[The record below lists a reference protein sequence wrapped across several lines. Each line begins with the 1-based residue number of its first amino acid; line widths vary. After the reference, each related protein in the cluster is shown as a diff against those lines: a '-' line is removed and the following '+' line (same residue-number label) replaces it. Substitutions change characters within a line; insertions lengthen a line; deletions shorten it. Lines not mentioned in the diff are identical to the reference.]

1 MERHKIDT
9 EDYDL
14 SMILDKI
21 NKLGDSASAVKDW
34 LEKLHAVADFSK
46 APMGRDILMAKLGAV
61 LEDLVNENKLDALAI
76 RCWRELQEQH
86 GITPCAVM
94 GIFNG
99 CGIPATCE
107 TDVTPKTRQRVLRR
121 MVL

>member
-21 NKLGDSASAVKDW
+21 NKHGNSASAVKDW

-46 APMGRDILMAKLGAV
+46 APMGRDILMAKLGSS
-61 LEDLVNENKLDALAI
+61 
-76 RCWRELQEQH
+76 
-86 GITPCAVM
+86 
-94 GIFNG
+94 
-99 CGIPATCE
+99 
-107 TDVTPKTRQRVLRR
+107 
-121 MVL
+121 

>member
-1 MERHKIDT
+1 M
-9 EDYDL
+9 
-14 SMILDKI
+14 SMIIDKI

-76 RCWRELQEQH
+76 RCWSELQEQL